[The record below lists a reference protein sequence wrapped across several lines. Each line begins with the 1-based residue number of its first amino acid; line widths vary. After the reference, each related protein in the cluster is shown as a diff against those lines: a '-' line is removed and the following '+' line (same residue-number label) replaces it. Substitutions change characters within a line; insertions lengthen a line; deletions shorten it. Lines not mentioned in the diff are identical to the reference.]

1 MKDQKAILF
10 FLLKFVG
17 LYVVLN
23 TVYGL
28 WISSYAPLPDPVTKA
43 VTHQAVACIALTENN
58 ISIGSITTSP
68 NVPILKDGRAVVNVY
83 EGCNGF
89 NVMFVFL
96 SFVIAYT
103 GTLKKTLLF
112 SIVGLVIIY
121 IFNLFRVS
129 LLYFIAEYYPNNLYF
144 FHKYLFTGVLYG
156 IVFVLWY
163 FWVRKIWPKKT

>member
-28 WISSYAPLPDPVTKA
+28 WISSYAPLPDPITKV
-43 VTHQAVACIALTENN
+43 VTHQSVACISITEKN
-58 ISIGSITTSP
+58 ISIGSVATSP

-83 EGCNGF
+83 EGCNGL

-103 GTLKKTLLF
+103 GTLWKTAWF
-112 SIVGLVIIY
+112 CVVGLVLIY

-163 FWVRKIWPKKT
+163 FWVRKVWPTKA

>member
-17 LYVVLN
+17 LYIVLN
-23 TVYGL
+23 TTYGF
-28 WISSYAPLPDPVTKA
+28 WISSYAPLPDPLTKIVTR
-43 VTHQAVACIALTENN
+43 QSVACISLTENN
-58 ISIGSITTSP
+58 VVVGAVTNSP
-68 NVPILKDGRAVVNVY
+68 NVPVLKDGRAVVTVF

-103 GTLKKTLLF
+103 GTLKKTVWF
-112 SIVGLVIIY
+112 CMVGLTLIY

-129 LLYFIAEYYPNNLYF
+129 LLYYIAEYYPNNLYF
-144 FHKYLFTGVLYG
+144 FHKYLFTGFLYG
-156 IVFVLWY
+156 LVFLLWY
-163 FWVRKIWPKKT
+163 FWVRKVWPTKA

>member
-10 FLLKFVG
+10 FLLKFVA

-28 WISSYAPLPDPVTKA
+28 WVSSYAPLPDPITEIVTR
-43 VTHQAVACIALTENN
+43 QSVACISLTEKNVT
-58 ISIGSITTSP
+58 IGSMTTSP
-68 NVPILKDGRAVVNVY
+68 NVPILKDGRVVVNVY
-83 EGCNGF
+83 EGCNSF

-103 GTLKKTLLF
+103 GTLKKTVWF
-112 SIVGLVIIY
+112 CAVGLTLIY

-144 FHKYLFTGVLYG
+144 FHKYLFTGLLYG
-156 IVFVLWY
+156 LVFMLWY
-163 FWVRKIWPKKT
+163 FWVRKVWPTKA